1 MRKHVVMLM
10 TFSDC
15 VGLCTFSRACVRAH
29 TLTHTHTRMK
39 NRTCSYRGEL
49 PHAVRAHTHTHTA
62 CDGTR
67 LRRRVLWPKN
77 AHRVHTRL
85 RPVHDRSLPRAYARS
100 HTRTH
105 IIIIAR
111 LHRMHVCV
119 CRACAYPII
128 INVPGTVHNSPRV
141 QQHSLCATTALQMRW
156 QRRWQQQQ
164 PPPAVVASNANE
176 YTFHTLHS
184 NFDTVNLLR
193 SLDRNVAR
201 DMSDFIYAIAKSI
214 ANCVKLLFSKTH
226 NFKP

>member
-1 MRKHVVMLM
+1 MRP
-10 TFSDC
+10 C
-15 VGLCTFSRACVRAH
+15 AH
-29 TLTHTHTRMK
+29 TYTHTHPNEKSNMFVPRRITS
-39 NRTCSYRGEL
+39 CGAGAQA
-49 PHAVRAHTHTHTA
+49 HAHSMRWYTVASPSPLA
-62 CDGTR
+62 EKCA
-67 LRRRVLWPKN
+67 PS
-77 AHRVHTRL
+77 AHTRL

-201 DMSDFIYAIAKSI
+201 DMSDFIYAIANSI

-226 NFKP
+226 NIKP